1 MHGHSAQPDSPQSQ
15 LALAQWSQRKWVW
28 VPDDRNGYLAGWV
41 VKDNADDGTSTVA
54 LEAGDEMRTVETDL
68 LTRVNPPNFDGV
80 GDIADLT
87 YLNEASVVH
96 NLRYRFHRGDIYTYS
111 GLFLVAVNPY
121 RNLPIYSPQVVES
134 YKAPR
139 RASQPPHVFAVAERA
154 WLNLVDQR
162 GQQSQSVLVTGESGA
177 GKTENT
183 KKVIQY
189 LAARAA
195 DPRGAG
201 AGAGGQGVS
210 RSESVDLVTARH
222 AAAPAGGP
230 GAGAGAGAGG
240 AAGAGAAPRLGRLEQ
255 QILDAN
261 PILEAFGN
269 AQTVKNHNSSRF
281 GKFVRIFFTPGG
293 SISGAAIDWYLLE
306 KSRVVGRSRD
316 ERGFHVFFWLL
327 RGADRGLLDKL
338 LLADEARDKGS
349 AAFEYLAHSRQDVD
363 GMDDR
368 AEWSALVRALDT
380 VGFTSTEQLSLFRT
394 IATILHL
401 GQLSLSVS
409 GTTTASLSSRTALE
423 KASYLLG
430 VPADALADALLRPR
444 VKAGREVVVQ
454 SRSRDQVVAELGALA
469 KSLYEKNFAAL
480 VERINVSLAGSG
492 SGSGAA
498 GAAGAGS
505 SSAVA
510 AATAAQQ
517 HSKQAFIGVLDI
529 AGFEIFET
537 NGFEQLCIN
546 YTNEKLQQFFN
557 HHMFVLEQEEYAR
570 EDIQWDFVNFG
581 LELQPT
587 IDLIEGTAPL
597 GVLACLEDASITRKN
612 DASFTNAL
620 HQLAST
626 KPVSEPYKQYT
637 PSRLSQGF
645 TIAHYAGKVE
655 YRTDGWID
663 KNRDPLNDSVTALL
677 ARSGDDY
684 VKRMYAEYADVAAAA
699 ATTAPDG
706 ELAAAGGPRTRVR
719 KGNFRTVGQRHKE
732 QLSLLLSQLH
742 ATQPHFVRCIVP
754 NPDKSPSSIDVPLVL
769 DQLRCNGVLEGI
781 RIARLGYPN
790 RLAFA
795 DLRRRF
801 ELLLPLGTLPS
812 SGGAFVDGA
821 EACATIL
828 RHAGLD
834 PSTYRL
840 GLTKAF
846 FKAGILAE
854 LEERRDA
861 ALSGIVTRVQ
871 AAARRFVA
879 RRQAVK
885 VLHRAGAVR
894 TIQRNARIYAQLRA
908 WPWWPLFQ
916 RVRPLLAAARS
927 DDELRRREHELA
939 EAKKRADDEER
950 VRRELEERQAQLER
964 DQDELA
970 RSLEQERQL
979 SLEQVG
985 ALERAAQREVDLQA
999 ELESAQGDYD
1009 AVAAQLDEALSA
1021 RRAADSRLEE
1031 LGASYA
1037 AQTKLVEALQAAQA
1051 VAKQREAELARQ
1063 TSVDTLEWERVRRE
1077 RTEAVERVGRI
1088 ERELGEVKEDRRRE
1102 QERLTAAVRQLEGR
1116 VEAETRAS
1124 TEARARFVALEADA
1138 RAAKGEVAALQ
1149 RAQRDGDESLRAK
1162 EGELVRLRTD
1172 VATVRQQLDGSTDR
1186 ARRAESLATSLQQ
1199 ELAAATSALESSRTA
1214 QDKAGADLLSLKKLV
1229 DEQASDRQRALEV
1242 AKIREAEIADLKFQ
1256 LSKVGSELTLAKRD
1270 GAKHVERLQGDLD
1283 HARREATDATSH
1295 RRDLERKVAG
1305 QASALVQL
1313 EDKNAALE
1321 RAQQAH
1327 ELEFE
1332 LLRTETAE
1340 QMLHA
1345 REKADHELA
1354 DVRAQFQL
1362 LEDDA
1367 VQARRDRDAALRDVE
1382 AFRALYEAE
1391 QATVRQREL
1400 DLGELDKQVETQ
1412 RFHLLDLDKINGDLR
1427 AELASTKARLVV
1439 AEEKAGRTVVE
1450 HIRVLEEAQRLQNAE
1465 MDRIRADRDKRDAY
1479 VRTLERAR
1487 AALTLSVED
1496 YQHQL
1501 EAERRA
1507 AFAKQP
1513 VRDTTPDRLRDELAS
1528 EKKVRELA
1536 ELNVSRLRS
1545 EIQHLESLLE
1555 SSRTEISDLK
1565 RRNDRAERDLQR
1577 FAASDA
1583 DEALIAPS
1591 RSSSASPTK
1600 NFIASYPS
1608 NAMRDSRVANA
1619 LPSVPA
1625 PRVGGGRIETPFGS
1639 GTGSV
1644 HHSRT
1649 SVDLKRA
1656 SLQFPLS
1663 SSPSAP
1669 PPPSPSRA
1677 RRWE

>member
-1 MHGHSAQPDSPQSQ
+1 MHGHTASPDSPQSQ

-41 VKDNADDGTSTVA
+41 VKDNDDDGTSTVA

-96 NLRYRFHRGDIYTYS
+96 NLRFRFHRGDIYTYS

-139 RASQPPHVFAVAERA
+139 RAAQPPHVFAVAERA

-162 GQQSQSVLVTGESGA
+162 GHQSQSVLVTGESGA

-195 DPRGAG
+195 DPRTA
-201 AGAGGQGVS
+201 ASGAGGQGVS
-210 RSESVDLVTARH
+210 RSESVDLVAARH
-222 AAAPAGGP
+222 AAAAGGP
-230 GAGAGAGAGG
+230 GAGAG
-240 AAGAGAAPRLGRLEQ
+240 AGAGAAPRLGRLEQ

-281 GKFVRIFFTPGG
+281 GKFVRIFFTPAG

-338 LLADEARDKGS
+338 LLTDEAHGKGS

-368 AEWSALVRALDT
+368 AEWTALVRALDT
-380 VGFTSTEQLSLFRT
+380 VGFTSAEQLSLFRT

-409 GTTTASLSSRTALE
+409 GTTTASLSSRTSLE

-469 KSLYEKNFAAL
+469 KSLYEKNFGAL

-492 SGSGAA
+492 AGASSGSS
-498 GAAGAGS
+498 GAGS
-505 SSAVA
+505 A
-510 AATAAQQ
+510 AAAAAQ

-626 KPVSEPYKQYT
+626 KPVSEPFKQYT
-637 PSRLSQGF
+637 ASRLSQGF

-663 KNRDPLNDSVTALL
+663 KNRDPLNDSVTSLL

-684 VKRMYAEYADVAAAA
+684 VKRMYVEYADVAAAPV
-699 ATTAPDG
+699 APDA
-706 ELAAAGGPRTRVR
+706 ELVAAGGGPRTRVR

-834 PSTYRL
+834 PTTYRL

-927 DDELRRREHELA
+927 DDELRRREHELV

-979 SLEQVG
+979 GLEQVS

-999 ELESAQGDYD
+999 ELDSAQGDYD
-1009 AVAAQLDEALSA
+1009 AVAAQLDEVLAA

-1051 VAKQREAELARQ
+1051 AAKQREAELARQ

-1077 RTEAVERVGRI
+1077 RGEALERVERI

-1102 QERLTAAVRQLEGR
+1102 QERLGAAVRQLQGR

-1124 TEARARFVALEADA
+1124 TEARAKFVALEADA
-1138 RAAKGEVAALQ
+1138 RAAKAEVAALQ
-1149 RAQRDGDESLRAK
+1149 RAQRDGDESLRIK
-1162 EGELVRLRTD
+1162 EGELSRLRAD
-1172 VATVRQQLDGSTDR
+1172 AAATRQQLDSATDR
-1186 ARRAESLATSLQQ
+1186 ARRAESLASSLQQ
-1199 ELAAATSALESSRTA
+1199 ELTAADSSLESSRTA

-1256 LSKVGSELTLAKRD
+1256 LSKVGSELTLAQRD
-1270 GAKHVERLQGDLD
+1270 GAKLVERLQGDLD
-1283 HARREATDATSH
+1283 HARREATDAASQ
-1295 RRDLERKVAG
+1295 RRDLERKVVA
-1305 QASALVQL
+1305 QASSLVQL
-1313 EDKNAALE
+1313 EDKNVALE

-1354 DVRAQFQL
+1354 GVRAQFQA

-1391 QATVRQREL
+1391 QETVKQREA
-1400 DLGELDKQVETQ
+1400 DLGELNKQVEAQ

-1507 AFAKQP
+1507 AFAKQAP
-1513 VRDTTPDRLRDELAS
+1513 RDNTPDRLREELAS

-1545 EIQHLESLLE
+1545 EIQHLQSLLD

-1565 RRNDRAERDLQR
+1565 RRSDRAERDLQR

-1600 NFIASYPS
+1600 SFISSYPS
-1608 NAMRDSRVANA
+1608 NAMRDSRAANA

-1625 PRVGGGRIETPFGS
+1625 PRVGGGRIDTPFGS

-1644 HHSRT
+1644 HQSRT

-1669 PPPSPSRA
+1669 PPPSPSRV

>member
-1 MHGHSAQPDSPQSQ
+1 MHGHSSQPDSPQSQ

-41 VKDNADDGTSTVA
+41 VKDNDDDATSTVA
-54 LEAGDEMRTVETDL
+54 LEAGDDMRTVETDL

-134 YKAPR
+134 YKSSR

-162 GQQSQSVLVTGESGA
+162 GHQSQSVLVTGESGA

-195 DPRGAG
+195 DPRTASGA
-201 AGAGGQGVS
+201 ATGVS
-210 RSESVDLVTARH
+210 RSESVDLVAARH
-222 AAAPAGGP
+222 AAAASGSGSG
-230 GAGAGAGAGG
+230 GAGEAGGAGG
-240 AAGAGAAPRLGRLEQ
+240 GPAPRLGRLEQ

-306 KSRVVGRSRD
+306 KSRVVGRSKD

-338 LLADEARDKGS
+338 LLADEAHDKGS

-409 GTTTASLSSRTALE
+409 GTTTASLSSRAALE
-423 KASYLLG
+423 KAAYLLG

-492 SGSGAA
+492 ASGSSGAT
-498 GAAGAGS
+498 S
-505 SSAVA
+505 SASAVA
-510 AATAAQQ
+510 AAAQQ

-699 ATTAPDG
+699 TTTASDG
-706 ELAAAGGPRTRVR
+706 ELVVAGGGGPRTRVR

-834 PSTYRL
+834 PTTYRL

-939 EAKKRADDEER
+939 EARKRADDEER

-999 ELESAQGDYD
+999 ELEAAQGDYD

-1021 RRAADSRLEE
+1021 RRTADSRLEE
-1031 LGASYA
+1031 RGASYA
-1037 AQTKLVEALQAAQA
+1037 TQTKLVEALQAAQA

-1077 RTEAVERVGRI
+1077 RSEALERVARI

-1102 QERLTAAVRQLEGR
+1102 QERLTAAMRQLEGR

-1124 TEARARFVALEADA
+1124 TEARAKFVALEADA
-1138 RAAKGEVAALQ
+1138 RAAKAEVAALQ
-1149 RAQRDGDESLRAK
+1149 RAHRDGDERLRAK
-1162 EGELVRLRTD
+1162 EGELTRLRTD
-1172 VATVRQQLDGSTDR
+1172 AATARQQLDAASDR
-1186 ARRAESLATSLQQ
+1186 ARRAESLASSLQQ
-1199 ELAAATSALESSRTA
+1199 ELAATTGALESSRVA

-1256 LSKVGSELTLAKRD
+1256 LSKVGSELTLAQRD
-1270 GAKHVERLQGDLD
+1270 GAKHVERLQGDLE
-1283 HARREATDATSH
+1283 HARREATDATAH

-1305 QASALVQL
+1305 QASALAQL
-1313 EDKNAALE
+1313 EEKNVALE

-1354 DVRAQFQL
+1354 GVHAQFQV

-1382 AFRALYEAE
+1382 AFKALYEAE
-1391 QATVRQREL
+1391 QETVKQREV
-1400 DLGELDKQVETQ
+1400 DLVELDKQVEAQ

-1507 AFAKQP
+1507 AFAKQVP
-1513 VRDTTPDRLRDELAS
+1513 RDTTPDRLRDELAS

-1545 EIQHLESLLE
+1545 EIKHLESLLD

-1565 RRNDRAERDLQR
+1565 RRSDRAERDLQR

-1600 NFIASYPS
+1600 NFIASYPN
-1608 NAMRDSRVANA
+1608 NAMRDSRAANA

-1663 SSPSAP
+1663 SSPSAA
-1669 PPPSPSRA
+1669 PPPSPSRV

>member
-1 MHGHSAQPDSPQSQ
+1 MHGHDTSPHSPQGQ

-28 VPDDRNGYLAGWV
+28 VPDEHNGYLAGWV
-41 VKDNADDGTSTVA
+41 VKDNDEDGTSTVA
-54 LEAGDEMRTVETDL
+54 LESGDETRTVETDL

-96 NLRYRFHRGDIYTYS
+96 NLRLRFQRGDIYTYS

-121 RNLPIYSPQVVES
+121 RTLPIYAPHVVES
-134 YKAPR
+134 YKSSR
-139 RASQPPHVFAVAERA
+139 RSQNPPHVFAVAERA
-154 WLNLVDQR
+154 WLNLVEQR

-195 DPRGAG
+195 DPLPKSASYDLLARQASVRG
-201 AGAGGQGVS
+201 
-210 RSESVDLVTARH
+210 D
-222 AAAPAGGP
+222 AAPGLASLARGDSTSTRRDDHATP
-230 GAGAGAGAGG
+230 K
-240 AAGAGAAPRLGRLEQ
+240 RLGRLEQ

-281 GKFVRIFFTPGG
+281 GKFVRIFFTPTG

-306 KSRVVGRSRD
+306 KSRVVSRSRD
-316 ERGFHVFFWLL
+316 ERAFHVFFQML
-327 RGADRGLLDKL
+327 RGADRALLEKL
-338 LLADEARDKGS
+338 LLADEAREGP

-368 AEWSALVRALDT
+368 EEWAALLRALDT
-380 VGFTSTEQLSLFRT
+380 VGFTSSEQLSLFRT

-401 GQLSLSVS
+401 GQLSLSVTGS
-409 GTTTASLSSRTALE
+409 STASLSSRAALE
-423 KASYLLG
+423 KAAYLLG

-444 VKAGREVVVQ
+444 VRAGRELVVQ
-454 SRSRDQVVAELGALA
+454 SRSKTQVVAELGALA

-480 VERINVSLAGSG
+480 VERINRSLAG
-492 SGSGAA
+492 
-498 GAAGAGS
+498 AGAGTG
-505 SSAVA
+505 AGA
-510 AATAAQQ
+510 RAGHGQG
-517 HSKQAFIGVLDI
+517 KEAFIGVLDI
-529 AGFEIFET
+529 AGFEIFDS

-597 GVLACLEDASITRKN
+597 GVLACLEDASITRKS
-612 DASFTNAL
+612 DASFTDAL
-620 HQLAST
+620 HQLAAT
-626 KPVSEPYKQYT
+626 KPPSEPFKQYT

-677 ARSGDDY
+677 ARSGDEY
-684 VKRMYAEYADVAAAA
+684 VKGLFAEIADPAGAAADADTGA
-699 ATTAPDG
+699 A
-706 ELAAAGGPRTRVR
+706 GPRTRVR

-732 QLSLLLSQLH
+732 QLAVLLSQLH

-754 NPDKSPSSIDVPLVL
+754 NPHKSPSTIDAPLVL

-795 DLRRRF
+795 DFRRRF
-801 ELLLPLGTLPS
+801 ELLLPLGALPS
-812 SGGAFVDGA
+812 SSTGGGFVDGA

-828 RHAGLD
+828 RHAGLV
-834 PSTYRL
+834 STTYRL

-861 ALSGIVTRVQ
+861 VLNGIVTRVQ
-871 AAARRFVA
+871 ATARRFVA

-894 TIQRNARIYAQLRA
+894 TIQRNARIYAELRA

-927 DDELRRREHELA
+927 DDELRRREAELV
-939 EAKKRADDEER
+939 EAKRKADEEEQT
-950 VRRELEERQAQLER
+950 RRELEERQARLVRE
-964 DQDELA
+964 QDELA
-970 RSLEQERQL
+970 RCLEQEKQL
-979 SLEQVG
+979 GLEHVG
-985 ALERAAQREVDLQA
+985 ALERAAERELKLQD
-999 ELESAQGDYD
+999 ELEAAQADYD

-1021 RRAADSRLEE
+1021 RRSAEDRVEE
-1031 LGASYA
+1031 LGTAYA
-1037 AQTKLVEALQAAQA
+1037 GQTKLVEALQAAQA
-1051 VAKQREAELARQ
+1051 AAKQREAELARQ
-1063 TSVDTLEWERVRRE
+1063 TSVDTAEWERVRAE
-1077 RTEAVERVGRI
+1077 RADALRRVDEAERG
-1088 ERELGEVKEDRRRE
+1088 LAEVREDRRRE
-1102 QERLTAAVRQLEGR
+1102 RERLGAQVRQLEGR
-1116 VEAETRAS
+1116 VDDETRAS
-1124 TEARARFVALEADA
+1124 SDARAKFVALEADA
-1138 RAAKGEVAALQ
+1138 RAAKAEVALLQ
-1149 RAQRDGDESLRAK
+1149 RAQREGDDRLKAK
-1162 EGELVRLRTD
+1162 EGELERLRAD
-1172 VATVRQQLDGSTDR
+1172 ASATRQQLDVATDR
-1186 ARRAESLATSLQQ
+1186 ARKAESLASSLQQ
-1199 ELAAATSALESSRTA
+1199 ELASQSRALESSRA
-1214 QDKAGADLLSLKKLV
+1214 AESQANADRLTLKKLV
-1229 DEQASDRQRALEV
+1229 DEHASDRQRAEEV

-1256 LSKVGSELTLAKRD
+1256 LSKVGSELTIAQRD

-1283 HARREATDATSH
+1283 AARSEATDARTQ
-1295 RRDLERKVAG
+1295 RRELERKVAA
-1305 QASALVQL
+1305 QAASLGQL
-1313 EDKNAALE
+1313 EDKNLALE

-1345 REKADHELA
+1345 REKADKELA
-1354 DVRAQFQL
+1354 GVRAQFQV

-1382 AFRALYEAE
+1382 AFRALYDAE
-1391 QATVRQREL
+1391 QATVRQREA
-1400 DLGELDKQVETQ
+1400 DLVKLDKQVEAQ

-1479 VRTLERAR
+1479 VRTLEHAR
-1487 AALTLSVED
+1487 TALTRSLED
-1496 YQHQL
+1496 
-1501 EAERRA
+1501 
-1507 AFAKQP
+1507 
-1513 VRDTTPDRLRDELAS
+1513 VRS
-1528 EKKVRELA
+1528 C
-1536 ELNVSRLRS
+1536 
-1545 EIQHLESLLE
+1545 
-1555 SSRTEISDLK
+1555 
-1565 RRNDRAERDLQR
+1565 
-1577 FAASDA
+1577 
-1583 DEALIAPS
+1583 
-1591 RSSSASPTK
+1591 
-1600 NFIASYPS
+1600 
-1608 NAMRDSRVANA
+1608 
-1619 LPSVPA
+1619 
-1625 PRVGGGRIETPFGS
+1625 
-1639 GTGSV
+1639 
-1644 HHSRT
+1644 
-1649 SVDLKRA
+1649 
-1656 SLQFPLS
+1656 PL
-1663 SSPSAP
+1663 
-1669 PPPSPSRA
+1669 SPSRA
-1677 RRWE
+1677 I